1 MFLLT
6 CRTHLYYHIAADT
19 LYMISHHITDIM
31 TGTTLQS
38 TFSSYR
44 NCRHAWTGTRKW
56 RYRALRRTLTRQH
69 VATAKKKKKKKE
81 KKTKADRQRPQTRWQ
96 NHTADGLKSWLGWLK
111 VAIGLMAVSVP
122 VTLRKIKSSLPPVQE
137 CLGRGG
143 TSQQIVAER
152 CVDGA
157 RPEWGWVEWVTH
169 ARWDCER
176 LDERRLRGGCLFED
190 DFSHSGQLAIDD

>member
-1 MFLLT
+1 
-6 CRTHLYYHIAADT
+6 
-19 LYMISHHITDIM
+19 MISHHITDIM

-44 NCRHAWTGTRKW
+44 NCRHAWTGRRKW
-56 RYRALRRTLTRQH
+56 RYRAPRRTLTHQH
-69 VATAKKKKKKKE
+69 VATAKKE
-81 KKTKADRQRPQTRWQ
+81 KSRPTESTDAMAESHSWR
-96 NHTADGLKSWLGWLK
+96 LKSWLGWLK

-122 VTLRKIKSSLPPVQE
+122 ITLRKIRSSPPPVQE
-137 CLGRGG
+137 CLGRGR

-169 ARWDCER
+169 ARRDCGR
-176 LDERRLRGGCLFED
+176 LDERRLRGDCLFED
-190 DFSHSGQLAIDD
+190 DFSHSDQLAIDA